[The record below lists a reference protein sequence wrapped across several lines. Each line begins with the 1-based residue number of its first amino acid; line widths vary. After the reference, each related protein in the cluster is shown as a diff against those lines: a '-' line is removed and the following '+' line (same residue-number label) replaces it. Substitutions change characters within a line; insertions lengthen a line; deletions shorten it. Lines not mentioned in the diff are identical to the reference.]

1 MRYTVSVFSIT
12 KECLTVKKE
21 IRLYN
26 IFFPIWLILL
36 FYPLCWLAVLPI
48 NFGVDLLVI
57 ILTLHALHA
66 DNIKIKAKKSI
77 LKVWLFGFL
86 ADIIGGV
93 LLFSTQ
99 FIDMFLEKHA
109 PAAEIWWYNNMV
121 NSTMFNAFENV
132 YAFLWVFL
140 CTAVSGLLIYVFN
153 YNLCLKKVITDPI
166 ERRKLALALAV
177 FTAPYTFF
185 IPTPMIG

>member
-1 MRYTVSVFSIT
+1 M
-12 KECLTVKKE
+12 KKE

-36 FYPLCWLAVLPI
+36 FYPLYWLVVLPI

-57 ILTLHALHA
+57 ILTLRALHA

-86 ADIIGGV
+86 ADILGGI
-93 LLFSTQ
+93 LMFSTQ
-99 FIDMFLEKHA
+99 FIDMALERHIPGA
-109 PAAEIWWYNNMV
+109 VADWWYEHMV
-121 NSTMFNAFENV
+121 NSTMFSPFDNI
-132 YAFLWVFL
+132 YAFLWVLL
-140 CTAVSGLLIYVFN
+140 CTAFSGLLIYLFN
-153 YNLCLKKVITDPI
+153 TKFALKKAISDPI